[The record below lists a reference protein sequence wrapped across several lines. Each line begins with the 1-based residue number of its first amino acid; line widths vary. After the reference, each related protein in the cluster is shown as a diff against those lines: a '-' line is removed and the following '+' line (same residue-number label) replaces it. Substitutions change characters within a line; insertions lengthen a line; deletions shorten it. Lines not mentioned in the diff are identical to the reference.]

1 MVQRQITLS
10 DDANEFI
17 QQQLAT
23 GQFASPDEVV
33 SKALEEARV
42 AAAKKK
48 LAELIR
54 EGLESKGDDIEFT
67 EEWFDRRMDEA
78 KAEVERRRSA

>member
-33 SKALEEARV
+33 SKALEDARV
-42 AAAKKK
+42 AASQKR
-48 LAELIR
+48 LAQLVR
-54 EGLESKGDDIEFT
+54 EGLECKGDDIEFT

-78 KAEVERRRSA
+78 KADFERRRSA